1 MLILTSLSDFH
12 VYTLVGFV
20 TVTSLVKKK
29 IAKYSWSNIFS
40 EIIPK
45 CHSTYMAKIQ
55 IKKKRIYWRNS
66 IRMKNDRTA
75 LGLWGRS
82 QLHDTTV

>member
-29 IAKYSWSNIFS
+29 LQSIAGQTYFQKLYPNAIAPTWLKY
-40 EIIPK
+40 K
-45 CHSTYMAKIQ
+45 L
-55 IKKKRIYWRNS
+55 KKKNILE
-66 IRMKNDRTA
+66 K
-75 LGLWGRS
+75 
-82 QLHDTTV
+82 LHTNEE

>member
-1 MLILTSLSDFH
+1 M
-12 VYTLVGFV
+12 YTPFFTCQVGFV

-29 IAKYSWSNIFS
+29 LLTIAGQTYFQKLYPNAIAPTWLKY
-40 EIIPK
+40 K
-45 CHSTYMAKIQ
+45 L
-55 IKKKRIYWRNS
+55 KKGIYWRNS
-66 IRMKNDRTA
+66 KRMKNDRTA